1 MGLYG
6 RLGYDESIGDVSIR
20 HAHHDGHRTA
30 APSGHRSWENAG
42 RPVTCVSTGG
52 RRQVTDQLPNIILT
66 CPDTTD
72 RSI

>member
-6 RLGYDESIGDVSIR
+6 RLGYDEPMGDTGIR
-20 HAHHDGHRTA
+20 HARHGRYRTA
-30 APSGHRSWENAG
+30 APSGARSWENAG

-52 RRQVTDQLPNIILT
+52 RRQVTDQPPYIALT
-66 CPDTTD
+66 GPGTTD